1 MNGDESMEILH
12 VIYFFTIIFDLIWLV
27 YAMCLKPFD
36 AIKYKI
42 DKTVNLEADG
52 CINQNDCEPSLSDEE
67 LSDVRKDHQNHQK
80 HVALLGGILVAF
92 GIIELIVGIK
102 AVLPLDAPIILKALY
117 IVLVLLWIFTLAIVF
132 VKKGKAVVNE
142 ESFFRRTGYIFK
154 RKRSL
159 ISDER
164 GRRGEAYFINVRVKD
179 VKGNNVSFK
188 LQVGYDLFHYP
199 NNLCCVVFYNNQV
212 ISVIPYSRPY
222 GQ

>member
-1 MNGDESMEILH
+1 
-12 VIYFFTIIFDLIWLV
+12 
-27 YAMCLKPFD
+27 MCLKPFD

-67 LSDVRKDHQNHQK
+67 LSDVRKKHQNHQN

-92 GIIELIVGIK
+92 GIIELIIGIK
-102 AVLPLDAPIILKALY
+102 AVLPLDAPMILKVLY

-154 RKRSL
+154 RKIILLR
-159 ISDER
+159 DER
-164 GRRGEAYFINVRVKD
+164 GRRAEAYFINVRVK
-179 VKGNNVSFK
+179 
-188 LQVGYDLFHYP
+188 
-199 NNLCCVVFYNNQV
+199 
-212 ISVIPYSRPY
+212 
-222 GQ
+222 